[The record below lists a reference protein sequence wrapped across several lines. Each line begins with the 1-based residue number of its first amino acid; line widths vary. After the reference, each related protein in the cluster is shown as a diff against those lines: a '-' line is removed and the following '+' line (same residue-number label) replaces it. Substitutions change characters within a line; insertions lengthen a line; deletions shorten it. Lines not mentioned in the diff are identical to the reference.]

1 MKRSVFFS
9 FFLVLLLLFANSVV
23 AAEQKRTLIV
33 KNKNVN
39 EVRFAYWY
47 AVDPEDVNKIGEL
60 AGYHVKG
67 WVRVPSGRSAIV
79 DIPKTSYHDLS
90 VAVVLSN
97 GTELVA
103 GGKAVG
109 SAYYRVHPEKNF
121 KIVQAFGS
129 GEIRYASHG
138 IGEADTKQIK
148 FYRYKV
154 PDTLEL
160 PIPGDVP
167 IDFDGDYD
175 MRGFSR
181 QETGTD
187 YALLFATDTYAHW
200 SDLIAPIADAEAIGE
215 KLEDRYGFKVD
226 IRRDVTITEILNAL
240 AEYKQK
246 SYRPGDQLLIYFA
259 GHGHF
264 DDVLDD
270 GHIAGTESKRP
281 DADERLGTYLS
292 FNKLKADLDIF
303 PCDRIMLM
311 LDVCYGGTFD
321 RDIALGAS
329 DKKRSRT
336 RGFQQGKVAE
346 QLKPM
351 DPKKILALKTRWY
364 VSSGGN
370 EEVPDGFDHSPFAS
384 ALLTLL
390 ENRDDQ
396 DGVLTLHEF
405 ERRLPSNLK
414 DELDQLKE
422 LYSGIT
428 DPTPSF
434 GSFGSS
440 KEEDKVFLFIESK

>member
-9 FFLVLLLLFANSVV
+9 FFLVLLSLFANSVV

-47 AVDPEDVNKIGEL
+47 AVDPEDVDKIGEL

-154 PDTLEL
+154 QDTLEL

-167 IDFDGDYD
+167 IDFDGDYN

-181 QETGTD
+181 QGTD
-187 YALLFATDTYAHW
+187 YALLFATDTYTHW
-200 SDLIAPIADAEAIGE
+200 PNLETPIEDAKAIGE
-215 KLEDRYGFKVD
+215 ELQDRYGFEVD
-226 IRRDVTITEILNAL
+226 IRENVTLEQIDAAL
-240 AEYKQK
+240 KEYKQK
-246 SYRPGDQLLIYFA
+246 RYAPGDQLLVYFT

-264 DDVLDD
+264 DPVFQE
-270 GHIAGTESKRP
+270 GHIAGTESQLP
-281 DADERLGTYLS
+281 NIDGAFTTYLS
-292 FNKLKADLDIF
+292 FHRLRENIDVF

-321 RDIALGAS
+321 KNIALDKNIAS
-329 DKKRSRT
+329 SASPRKKAPTKGMQSWLMNPNGT
-336 RGFQQGKVAE
+336 
-346 QLKPM
+346 
-351 DPKKILALKTRWY
+351 LAVKTRWY
-364 VSSGGN
+364 VSAGGK
-370 EEVPDGFDHSPFAS
+370 EEVQAGIGHSPFAA

-396 DGVLTLHEF
+396 DGVLTLPEF
-405 ERRLPSNLK
+405 ERRLYSNFK

-422 LYSGIT
+422 LYSVGEVT
-428 DPTPSF
+428 DYTPSSGPF
-434 GSFGSS
+434 GNS
-440 KEEDKVFLFIESK
+440 KKEDKVFLFIESK